1 MCNDIARLPC
11 RYPLSA
17 LIRTQIQTPLGEVFS
32 TGGAMQ
38 SHLERK
44 MEHCPS
50 QGVCRIRRTATS
62 RERPGANDNQALNYM
77 EGVRD

>member
-1 MCNDIARLPC
+1 
-11 RYPLSA
+11 
-17 LIRTQIQTPLGEVFS
+17 
-32 TGGAMQ
+32 MQ